1 MISVYLQP
9 FSVCHSICLIH
20 KTVCVCDKPERS
32 AEVRSSDFS
41 CAQIFKTP
49 FKRKAI
55 HSLQGKRESTLL
67 SALNELGET
76 GYHRNF
82 ENDSVR
88 VTTNELGP
96 TLRLV
101 YRTLLNAIALPLL
114 KVFRA
119 FQWSFLSPTLK

>member
-1 MISVYLQP
+1 M
-9 FSVCHSICLIH
+9 
-20 KTVCVCDKPERS
+20 CDKPERS
-32 AEVRSSDFS
+32 AIRLSDFS

-96 TLRLV
+96 TLRLM
-101 YRTLLNAIALPLL
+101 YRTLLDAIACLYL
-114 KVFRA
+114 R
-119 FQWSFLSPTLK
+119 FLELFNGVS

>member
-1 MISVYLQP
+1 M
-9 FSVCHSICLIH
+9 
-20 KTVCVCDKPERS
+20 CDKPERS
-32 AEVRSSDFS
+32 AIRSSDSS

-76 GYHRNF
+76 GYDRNF